1 MCTNVHNIIYDECM
15 CTNVHN
21 IIYDECMCTNVHN
34 IIYLYV
40 YVCMNVHVHV
50 LIMYY
55 IVICICM
62 YECTNVH
69 NIIYLYV
76 LSQIEQ
82 KTSNKNWM
90 NCRHCKLPFCHQC
103 NEPCFGRYHF
113 NEFGCKEY
121 TTLQEDM
128 IKMKEDEKEDE
139 EG

>member
-1 MCTNVHNIIYDECM
+1 MYVC
-15 CTNVHN
+15 
-21 IIYDECMCTNVHN
+21 
-34 IIYLYV
+34 V
-40 YVCMNVHVHV
+40 YVLMLYMMNVH
-50 LIMYY
+50 LLMNKLY
-55 IVICICM
+55 II
-62 YECTNVH
+62 
-69 NIIYLYV
+69 L

-128 IKMKEDEKEDE
+128 IKMKEEKDDE

>member
-1 MCTNVHNIIYDECM
+1 MYVC
-15 CTNVHN
+15 
-21 IIYDECMCTNVHN
+21 
-34 IIYLYV
+34 V
-40 YVCMNVHVHV
+40 YVLMLYMMNVH
-50 LIMYY
+50 LLMNKLY
-55 IVICICM
+55 II
-62 YECTNVH
+62 
-69 NIIYLYV
+69 L

-128 IKMKEDEKEDE
+128 IKMKAEKDDE

>member
-1 MCTNVHNIIYDECM
+1 MYVC
-15 CTNVHN
+15 
-21 IIYDECMCTNVHN
+21 
-34 IIYLYV
+34 V
-40 YVCMNVHVHV
+40 YVLMLYMMNVH
-50 LIMYY
+50 LLMNKLY
-55 IVICICM
+55 II
-62 YECTNVH
+62 
-69 NIIYLYV
+69 L

-82 KTSNKNWM
+82 KTSNNNWM

-128 IKMKEDEKEDE
+128 IKMKEEKDDE

>member
-1 MCTNVHNIIYDECM
+1 MYECTCTCTN
-15 CTNVHN
+15 NV
-21 IIYDECMCTNVHN
+21 
-34 IIYLYV
+34 LYS
-40 YVCMNVHVHV
+40 YVCMNVHVLMYKLYIIL
-50 LIMYY
+50 LIIM
-55 IVICICM
+55 
-62 YECTNVH
+62 
-69 NIIYLYV
+69 
-76 LSQIEQ
+76 QIEQ